1 MNNQE
6 IKIQTYKP
14 LRLEV
19 MSKID
24 LRKLS
29 QKNLIVPIID
39 IILNYTQILLALILI
54 YISDQHIYATI
65 FSISLIGIAQYSLM
79 VIAHDGLHRNFVSN
93 LKLNDL
99 LNDILILGMFSSA
112 CRVNRNNHNEH
123 HKYTSTNFDPDRY
136 KYLHKNK
143 ESLIKFYFFL
153 SGFSSFLR
161 TICNVYLNKEFKKK
175 SNTNNVKLNFFE
187 ISVIMF
193 WQLSLIVLMTYF
205 FGIWGYFLYWF
216 MPAYLFAYRADL
228 TRVFCEH
235 NEMNNDE
242 ILNDKNYRLITYD
255 KPNVIEKLLFCPN
268 NMNYHA
274 EHHLYPQIPYYNL
287 KEAHKIIK
295 NNGFYDG
302 KLKSRKSYFL
312 YLFDYYRKLN
322 A

>member
-1 MNNQE
+1 MNQE
-6 IKIQTYKP
+6 IKLQTYKP

-19 MSKID
+19 MSKYD

-29 QKNLIVPIID
+29 QKNFIVPITD
-39 IILNYTQILLALILI
+39 IILNYTQIVLALILI
-54 YISDQHIYATI
+54 YISDQYIYVTI

-99 LNDILILGMFSSA
+99 LNDILILGMFGSA
-112 CRVNRNNHNEH
+112 CRVNRNNHSEH

-136 KYLHKNK
+136 KYLHKDK
-143 ESLIKFYFFL
+143 ESLIKFYVFL
-153 SGFSSFLR
+153 SGFSNFLR
-161 TICNVYLNKEFKKK
+161 TIKNVYLNKEFKNKN
-175 SNTNNVKLNFFE
+175 NTNNIKLNFRE
-187 ISVIMF
+187 ISIIIF
-193 WQLSLIVLMTYF
+193 WQLSLIILMTYF

-216 MPAYLFAYRADL
+216 VPTYLFAYRGDL
-228 TRVFCEH
+228 NRVFCEH
-235 NEMNNDE
+235 NELNDDE

-255 KPNVIEKLLFCPN
+255 KPNFIEKLLFCPN

-274 EHHLYPQIPYYNL
+274 EHHLFPQIPYYNL

-302 KLKSRKSYFL
+302 KLKSRESYFR
-312 YLFDYYRKLN
+312 YLFDYNRKLN